1 MGVAQLWLGQMTE
14 LNPRRGLSRRTSG
27 TVQPRDSGDGL
38 LEPAKLSEAAEQGG
52 SQERARCPPDPPA
65 SAVFG
70 GDPRVG
76 EQEPLVRVLA
86 PVCVDGLAGP
96 KGS

>member
-1 MGVAQLWLGQMTE
+1 M
-14 LNPRRGLSRRTSG
+14 
-27 TVQPRDSGDGL
+27 
-38 LEPAKLSEAAEQGG
+38 
-52 SQERARCPPDPPA
+52 PPDPPA
-65 SAVFG
+65 PAVFG

-76 EQEPLVRVLA
+76 EQEPSVRVLA